1 MSLFIL
7 VCGMLRLILDRSDL
21 DNLQK
26 SKIQRHYPKDFG
38 VELYFEPST
47 EPARTY
53 SLLEVPTEHA
63 D

>member
-1 MSLFIL
+1 M
-7 VCGMLRLILDRSDL
+7 CGPIHRLILERSEL

-38 VELYFEPST
+38 VELYFESSI

-53 SLLEVPTEHA
+53 SLVEAPIEHV